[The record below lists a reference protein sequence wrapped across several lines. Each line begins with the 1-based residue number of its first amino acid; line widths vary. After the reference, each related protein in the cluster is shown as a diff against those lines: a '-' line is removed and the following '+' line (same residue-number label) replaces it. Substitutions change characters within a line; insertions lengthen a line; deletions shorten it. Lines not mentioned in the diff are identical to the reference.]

1 MLRSSETGNRRVAQR
16 FGGELESMQQ
26 RLERLMDHA
35 LERHSTGLP
44 RPDPK
49 WHPPVDAYETETE
62 FVVIVDLAG
71 MSKESIGITY
81 QEPDLCITGTRAA
94 CHSSE
99 KIKFHQM
106 EVNFGPFE
114 RIIRIGAPV
123 HADQIHAQYQDG
135 FLTVHIP
142 KNRRKKVVQVKP
154 DS

>member
-1 MLRSSETGNRRVAQR
+1 MAQR

-142 KNRRKKVVQVKP
+142 KDRRKKVVQVKS